1 MDSKKLNRIR
11 KKDINIESSRTTI
24 EERLASNSFILYV
37 HSRALHA
44 REFMQLSNEF
54 LPFRARQEARW
65 WTETK
70 S

>member
-1 MDSKKLNRIR
+1 MLQPKNNVWHQIPLYF
-11 KKDINIESSRTTI
+11 T
-24 EERLASNSFILYV
+24 FIQEPNLT
-37 HSRALHA
+37 